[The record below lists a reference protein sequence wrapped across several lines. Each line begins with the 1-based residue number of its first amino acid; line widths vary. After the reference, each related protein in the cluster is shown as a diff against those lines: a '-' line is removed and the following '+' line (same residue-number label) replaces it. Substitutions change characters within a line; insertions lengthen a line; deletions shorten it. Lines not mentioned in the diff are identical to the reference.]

1 MYYTKEKPSVATRKL
16 ITISLPPSLLKQA
29 EQLAREERR
38 TKSELLREAFRF
50 YVETRTARRAAM
62 RERALAV
69 MDAVHERTKGT
80 SANEIRT
87 IVREAVAAARGTKR
101 RASA

>member
-1 MYYTKEKPSVATRKL
+1 MYYTKEKV
-16 ITISLPPSLLKQA
+16 PPPLLKQA
-29 EQLAREERR
+29 ERLAREERR

-50 YVETRTARRAAM
+50 YVETRAVRRATM

-69 MDAVHERTKGT
+69 IDAVHGRTKGV

>member
-1 MYYTKEKPSVATRKL
+1 MATRKL
-16 ITISLPPSLLKQA
+16 ITISLPPLLLKQA

-50 YVETRTARRAAM
+50 YVETRAVRRTAM

-69 MDAVHERTKGT
+69 IDAVHARTQGVG
-80 SANEIRT
+80 SNEIRT
-87 IVREAVAAARGTKR
+87 IVREAVAAARRAKR

>member
-1 MYYTKEKPSVATRKL
+1 MATRKL
-16 ITISLPPSLLKQA
+16 ITISLPPPLLEQA

-38 TKSELLREAFRF
+38 SKSELLREALRF
-50 YVETRTARRAAM
+50 YVETRTVRRAAM

-69 MDAVHERTKGT
+69 IDAVHARTKGVG
-80 SANEIRT
+80 SNEIRT
-87 IVREAVAAARGTKR
+87 IVREAVAAARRAKR